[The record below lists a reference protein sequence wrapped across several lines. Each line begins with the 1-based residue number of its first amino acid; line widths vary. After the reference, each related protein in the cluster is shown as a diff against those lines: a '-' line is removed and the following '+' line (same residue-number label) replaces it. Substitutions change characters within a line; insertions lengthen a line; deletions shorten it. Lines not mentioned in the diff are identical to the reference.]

1 MAEYNDSYDSDSDEF
16 YWGSYKS
23 TLMPHDDPKM
33 SDEKSSK
40 TEFDSK
46 LASLY
51 RDCIDQCNVCN
62 ILIFTKDGFWYSS
75 LGQGH
80 YRRYCNKC
88 GPLLR
93 PVATCVLPS
102 EISGSK

>member
-23 TLMPHDDPKM
+23 TLMPHDNPEPN
-33 SDEKSSK
+33 DEKSPK
-40 TEFDSK
+40 RDFDSQ

-51 RDCIDQCNVCN
+51 RDCIDQCNTCN
-62 ILIFTKDGFWYSS
+62 ILIFTKDGFWYGS

-80 YRRYCNKC
+80 YRRYCNEC

-93 PVATCVLPS
+93 PRAIQVKQE
-102 EISGSK
+102 EISKVK